1 LLQGEKLP
9 TAVCLDNRI
18 VTSLGYFA
26 PPMLTHLFA
35 DNFWI
40 DLGKELGTLRYFP
53 NIIFEHLHPHIS
65 KSEMDSMYE
74 ESNAFFSADQKL
86 YEEYCS
92 NGQFQLAV
100 KIVEQEKYK
109 NL

>member
-1 LLQGEKLP
+1 
-9 TAVCLDNRI
+9 
-18 VTSLGYFA
+18 
-26 PPMLTHLFA
+26 
-35 DNFWI
+35 
-40 DLGKELGTLRYFP
+40 
-53 NIIFEHLHPHIS
+53 
-65 KSEMDSMYE
+65 MDSMYE